1 MSSLLCGIKTRNKIN
16 EQTKLSKNKYVDK
29 ENRAVVTRR
38 EGTVGREIG
47 KVTQMYGD
55 GRKLEF

>member
-38 EGTVGREIG
+38 EGTVGRE
-47 KVTQMYGD
+47 K
-55 GRKLEF
+55 